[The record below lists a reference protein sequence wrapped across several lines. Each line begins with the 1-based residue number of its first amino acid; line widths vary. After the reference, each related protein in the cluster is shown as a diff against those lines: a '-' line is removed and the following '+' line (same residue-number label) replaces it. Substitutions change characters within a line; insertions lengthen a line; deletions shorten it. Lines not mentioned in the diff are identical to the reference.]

1 MVTRA
6 ERTIF
11 GEWWW
16 TIDRWLMFSFL
27 ALMVSGFLFGLA
39 AYPPVANKLGLPT
52 FHFVNRQA
60 FFLVVAGVLMVG
72 TSFLNPRQ
80 VRRVAL
86 VLFLVGLGLVIF
98 TLFHGVEV
106 KGARRWVNL
115 PGLSLQPSE
124 ILKPA
129 FVVMAAW
136 AFSERQLRQDMPST
150 LIAMLLLP
158 LVVVPLIR
166 QPDLGQTIL
175 VTSVWC
181 GLFFLAGL
189 HIHWVVGLAGLG
201 VGGLF
206 AAYRFLPHV
215 TDRIDRFLNKGN
227 GDTFQTDMALESFLS
242 GGWFGRGPGEGVI
255 KRSLPDSHTD
265 FLFSVIGE
273 EFGAVTCM
281 LVVFL
286 FGFIVV
292 RGLISARAN
301 ADPFCR
307 MAGAGLVML
316 FGLQSFINMAVNL
329 NLIPPKG
336 MTLPFLSYGGSSLLS
351 IAITTGL
358 LLAVT
363 RKRPKAALVE
373 RMAVPHG
380 DLRHSGTLATG
391 SLAAG
396 TSPTDF
402 LHGRPG
408 HA

>member
-6 ERTIF
+6 ERTAF

-16 TIDRWLMFSFL
+16 TIDRWLMFSFIG
-27 ALMVSGFLFGLA
+27 LMVSGFLFGLA

-60 FFLVVAGVLMVG
+60 MFLLVAGGVMLSF
-72 TSFLNPRQ
+72 SFLSPRM

-86 VLFLVGLGLVIF
+86 VLFLVGLGLVLA
-98 TLFHGVEV
+98 TLQFGAEV
-106 KGARRWVNL
+106 KGARRWINL
-115 PGLSLQPSE
+115 PGFSLQPSE

-136 AFSERQLRQDMPST
+136 AFSERQTRKDMPS
-150 LIAMLLLP
+150 LVIAAILLP
-158 LVVVPLIR
+158 LVVLPLIR

-175 VTSVWC
+175 VAAVWA

-189 HIHWVVGLAGLG
+189 HILWVIGLAGLG
-201 VGGLF
+201 ITGLF

-242 GGWFGRGPGEGVI
+242 GGWFGRGPGEGVV

-273 EFGAVTCM
+273 EFGAATCM
-281 LVVFL
+281 LVVAV

-292 RGLISARAN
+292 RGFLSSREN
-301 ADPFCR
+301 ADPFSR
-307 MAGAGLVML
+307 MAGAGLTML

-351 IAITTGL
+351 VAITTGF

-363 RKRPKAALVE
+363 RRRPKAALAE
-373 RMAVPHG
+373 RMTTPYAMQG
-380 DLRHSGTLATG
+380 A
-391 SLAAG
+391 
-396 TSPTDF
+396 DF
-402 LHGRPG
+402 PQG
-408 HA
+408 HPSHA

>member
-1 MVTRA
+1 MVGQMVTRA

-16 TIDRWLMFSFL
+16 TIDRWLMFSFV

-39 AYPPVANKLGLPT
+39 AYPPVANKLGLST

-60 FFLVVAGVLMVG
+60 VFLLVFGTLMVAM
-72 TSFLNPRQ
+72 SFLNPRQ

-86 VLFLVGLGLVIF
+86 GLFIVGLGLVIA
-98 TLFHGVEV
+98 TLFFGAEV
-106 KGARRWVNL
+106 KGARRWINL
-115 PGLSLQPSE
+115 PGFSLQPSE
-124 ILKPA
+124 LLKPA

-136 AFSERQLRQDMPST
+136 AFSERQSRKDMPTT
-150 LIAMLLLP
+150 LIAMALLP
-158 LVVVPLIR
+158 MVVVPLIR

-175 VTSVWC
+175 VTTVWC

-189 HIHWVVGLAGLG
+189 HILWVIGLAGGG
-201 VGGLF
+201 VVGLF

-242 GGWFGRGPGEGVI
+242 GGWFGRGPGEGII

-265 FLFSVIGE
+265 FMFSVIGE
-273 EFGAVTCM
+273 EFGAVTCALM
-281 LVVFL
+281 VLL

-292 RGLISARAN
+292 RGLISARNN

-316 FGLQSFINMAVNL
+316 FGLQAFINMAVNL

-351 IAITTGL
+351 VAITTGL

-363 RKRPKAALVE
+363 RKRPKTALMD
-373 RMAVPHG
+373 RMAHHAGPQPTAFHPMQPGQV
-380 DLRHSGTLATG
+380 RHA
-391 SLAAG
+391 
-396 TSPTDF
+396 
-402 LHGRPG
+402 
-408 HA
+408 

>member
-6 ERTIF
+6 ERTAF

-16 TIDRWLMFSFL
+16 TIDRWLLFSFI
-27 ALMVSGFLFGLA
+27 ALMVAGFLFGLA

-60 FFLVVAGVLMVG
+60 VFLIVFGAFMFAASL
-72 TSFLNPRQ
+72 LDPRQ
-80 VRRVAL
+80 VRRLAL
-86 VLFLVGLGLVIF
+86 LLFIVGLGLVIA
-98 TLFHGVEV
+98 TLFYGAEV
-106 KGARRWVNL
+106 KGARRWINL
-115 PGLSLQPSE
+115 PGFSLQPSE

-129 FVVMAAW
+129 FVVLAAW
-136 AFSERQLRQDMPST
+136 AFSERQVRSDVPST
-150 LIAMLLLP
+150 LIAMLILP

-175 VTSVWC
+175 VGAVWA
-181 GLFFLAGL
+181 GMFFLAGL
-189 HIHWVVGLAGLG
+189 HIFWVIGLAGLG
-201 VGGLF
+201 ATGLV

-227 GDTFQTDMALESFLS
+227 GDTFQTDMALESFIS
-242 GGWFGRGPGEGVI
+242 GSWLGRGPGEGTV

-265 FLFSVIGE
+265 FMFSVIGE
-273 EFGAVTCM
+273 EFGALTC
-281 LVVFL
+281 LAVVAV

-292 RGLISARAN
+292 RGMVSARSN

-307 MAGAGLVML
+307 LAGAGLTML
-316 FGLQSFINMAVNL
+316 FGLQAFINMAVNL

-351 IAITTGL
+351 VAITTGF
-358 LLAVT
+358 LLALT
-363 RKRPKAALVE
+363 RKRPKAAIHE
-373 RMAVPHG
+373 RMTPAGGALAPIPMTG
-380 DLRHSGTLATG
+380 ATG
-391 SLAAG
+391 
-396 TSPTDF
+396 
-402 LHGRPG
+402 

>member
-6 ERTIF
+6 ERTTF

-16 TIDRWLMFSFL
+16 TIDRWLLFSFV

-60 FFLVVAGVLMVG
+60 AFLLMACAIMIG

-80 VRRVAL
+80 VRRLAL
-86 VLFLVGLGLVIF
+86 VLFIGGLAMVIL
-98 TLFHGVEV
+98 TLFHGAEV
-106 KGARRWVNL
+106 KGARRWLNL
-115 PGLSLQPSE
+115 PGFSLQPSE

-136 AFSERQLRQDMPST
+136 AFSERQSRQDMPS
-150 LIAMLLLP
+150 LSIAMLILP
-158 LVVVPLIR
+158 LAVVPLIR

-175 VTSVWC
+175 ISAVWC

-189 HIHWVVGLAGLG
+189 HILWVIGLAGLG
-201 VGGLF
+201 VSGLF
-206 AAYRFLPHV
+206 LAYRFLPHV

-242 GGWFGRGPGEGVI
+242 GGWFGRGPGEGTV

-273 EFGAVTCM
+273 EFGAITCM
-281 LVVFL
+281 LVVL
-286 FGFIVV
+286 VFGFIVV
-292 RGLISARAN
+292 RGMMRARAN

-307 MAGAGLVML
+307 MAGAGLIML

-329 NLIPPKG
+329 NLVPPKG

-351 IAITTGL
+351 VALSSGF
-358 LLAVT
+358 LLALT
-363 RKRPKAALVE
+363 RRRPKSALTDRMPAHQAAP
-373 RMAVPHG
+373 RGAMPQP
-380 DLRHSGTLATG
+380 
-391 SLAAG
+391 AG
-396 TSPTDF
+396 
-402 LHGRPG
+402 G
-408 HA
+408 

>member
-6 ERTIF
+6 ERTTF

-16 TIDRWLMFSFL
+16 TIDRWLLFSFI

-39 AYPPVANKLGLPT
+39 AYPPVASKIGLPT

-60 FFLVVAGVLMVG
+60 FFLIVAGFIMAG

-80 VRRVAL
+80 VRRAAL
-86 VLFLVGLGLVIF
+86 LLFVVGLGLVI
-98 TLFHGVEV
+98 LALYVGIEV

-129 FVVMAAW
+129 FVIMAAW
-136 AFSERQLRQDMPST
+136 AFSERQTRKDMPS
-150 LIAMLLLP
+150 LLVAIALLP

-175 VTSVWC
+175 VTTVWC

-189 HIHWVVGLAGLG
+189 HILWVIGLAGG
-201 VGGLF
+201 GAVGLF

-265 FLFSVIGE
+265 FLFAVIGE
-273 EFGAVTCM
+273 EFGAVTCL
-281 LVVFL
+281 LVVL
-286 FGFIVV
+286 IFGFIVV
-292 RGLISARAN
+292 RGMIASRAN
-301 ADPFCR
+301 ADPFSR

-336 MTLPFLSYGGSSLLS
+336 MTLPFLSYGGSSMLS
-351 IAITTGL
+351 VAITAGL

-363 RKRPKAALVE
+363 RKRPKAALIE
-373 RMAVPHG
+373 RMTSSHANAPPLPPALPQAG
-380 DLRHSGTLATG
+380 GFAQG
-391 SLAAG
+391 SP
-396 TSPTDF
+396 S
-402 LHGRPG
+402 

>member
-6 ERTIF
+6 ERTAF

-16 TIDRWLMFSFL
+16 TIDRWLLFSFMV
-27 ALMVSGFLFGLA
+27 LMVAGFLFGLA

-60 FFLVVAGVLMVG
+60 VFLLVAGVIIVSASLL
-72 TSFLNPRQ
+72 SPRQ
-80 VRRVAL
+80 VRRAALLLFVVSLAL
-86 VLFLVGLGLVIF
+86 VFATPYFGAEI
-98 TLFHGVEV
+98 
-106 KGARRWVNL
+106 KGARRWINL
-115 PGLSLQPSE
+115 PGFGLQPSE

-129 FVVMAAW
+129 FVVIAAW
-136 AFSERQLRQDMPST
+136 AFSERQVRRDVPSIT
-150 LIAMLLLP
+150 IAVLLLP

-175 VTSVWC
+175 VSAVWG

-189 HIHWVVGLAGLG
+189 HILWVVGLAGIG
-201 VGGLF
+201 VVGLF

-227 GDTFQTDMALESFLS
+227 GDTFQTDMALESLMS
-242 GGWFGRGPGEGVI
+242 GGWFGRGPGEGTV
-255 KRSLPDSHTD
+255 KRSLPDSYTD

-273 EFGAVTCM
+273 EFGA
-281 LVVFL
+281 LVCLAVVAM
-286 FGFIVV
+286 FGFIIV
-292 RGLISARAN
+292 RGLISSRRN
-301 ADPFCR
+301 TDPFSR

-336 MTLPFLSYGGSSLLS
+336 MTLPFLSYGGSSMLS
-351 IAITTGL
+351 VAITAGF

-363 RKRPKAALVE
+363 RRRPKAALME
-373 RMAVPHG
+373 RMDIPLRYRAAPFDQGLSPHAQS
-380 DLRHSGTLATG
+380 SG
-391 SLAAG
+391 
-396 TSPTDF
+396 
-402 LHGRPG
+402 
-408 HA
+408 

>member
-6 ERTIF
+6 ERTTF

-16 TIDRWLMFSFL
+16 TIDRWLLFSFV

-60 FFLVVAGVLMVG
+60 AFLLFAGAIMIG

-80 VRRVAL
+80 VRRLAL
-86 VLFLVGLGLVIF
+86 VLFLGGLAMVIL
-98 TLFHGVEV
+98 TLFHGAEV
-106 KGARRWVNL
+106 KGARRWLNL
-115 PGLSLQPSE
+115 PGFSLQPSE

-136 AFSERQLRQDMPST
+136 AFSEGQSRKDMPS
-150 LIAMLLLP
+150 LSIAMLILP
-158 LVVVPLIR
+158 LAVVPLIR

-175 VTSVWC
+175 ISAVWC

-189 HIHWVVGLAGLG
+189 HILWVIGLAGLG
-201 VGGLF
+201 VSGLF
-206 AAYRFLPHV
+206 LAYRFLPHV

-242 GGWFGRGPGEGVI
+242 GGWFGRGPGEGTV

-273 EFGAVTCM
+273 EFGAITCI
-281 LVVFL
+281 LVVL
-286 FGFIVV
+286 VFGFIVV
-292 RGLISARAN
+292 RGMMRARAS

-307 MAGAGLVML
+307 MAGAGLIML

-329 NLIPPKG
+329 NLVPPKG

-351 IAITTGL
+351 VALSSGF
-358 LLAVT
+358 LLALT
-363 RKRPKAALVE
+363 RKRPKSALTDRMPAHMAA
-373 RMAVPHG
+373 PHG
-380 DLRHSGTLATG
+380 ALPQP
-391 SLAAG
+391 AG
-396 TSPTDF
+396 
-402 LHGRPG
+402 G
-408 HA
+408 

>member
-6 ERTIF
+6 ERTTF

-16 TIDRWLMFSFL
+16 TIDRWLLFSFV

-60 FFLVVAGVLMVG
+60 AFLLMAGAIMVG

-80 VRRVAL
+80 VRRLAL
-86 VLFLVGLGLVIF
+86 LLFLAGLGMVIL
-98 TLFHGVEV
+98 TLFYGAEV
-106 KGARRWVNL
+106 KGARRWLNL
-115 PGLSLQPSE
+115 PGFSLQPSE

-136 AFSERQLRQDMPST
+136 AFSERQSRQDMPSLT
-150 LIAMLLLP
+150 IAMLILP
-158 LVVVPLIR
+158 LAVVPLIR

-175 VTSVWC
+175 ISAVWC

-189 HIHWVVGLAGLG
+189 HILWVIGLAGLG
-201 VGGLF
+201 VSGLF
-206 AAYRFLPHV
+206 LAYRFLPHV

-242 GGWFGRGPGEGVI
+242 GGWFGRGPGEGTV

-273 EFGAVTCM
+273 EFGAITCI
-281 LVVFL
+281 LVVL
-286 FGFIVV
+286 VFGFIVV
-292 RGLISARAN
+292 RGMMRARAN

-329 NLIPPKG
+329 NLVPPKG

-351 IAITTGL
+351 VALTSGF
-358 LLAVT
+358 LLALT
-363 RKRPKAALVE
+363 RKRPKSALTD
-373 RMAVPHG
+373 RMPAHQAVPRG
-380 DLRHSGTLATG
+380 AMPQP
-391 SLAAG
+391 AG
-396 TSPTDF
+396 
-402 LHGRPG
+402 G
-408 HA
+408 

>member
-6 ERTIF
+6 ERTTF

-16 TIDRWLMFSFL
+16 TIDRWLLFSFV

-60 FFLVVAGVLMVG
+60 VFLIIAGAIMV
-72 TSFLNPRQ
+72 TASFLSPRY
-80 VRRVAL
+80 VRRAAL
-86 VLFLVGLGLVIF
+86 LLFVISLGLVIA
-98 TLFHGVEV
+98 TLFYGAEV
-106 KGARRWVNL
+106 KGARRWINL
-115 PGLSLQPSE
+115 PFFSLQPSE

-129 FVVMAAW
+129 FVIIAAW
-136 AFSERQLRQDMPST
+136 AFSERQTRRDMPS
-150 LIAMLLLP
+150 LMIALLLLP
-158 LVVVPLIR
+158 LVAVPLIR
-166 QPDLGQTIL
+166 QPDFGQTIL
-175 VTSVWC
+175 VSAVWC
-181 GLFFLAGL
+181 GMFFLAGL
-189 HIHWVVGLAGLG
+189 HIFWVIGLAGLG
-201 VGGLF
+201 VTGLF

-227 GDTFQTDMALESFLS
+227 GDTFQTDMALDSFLS
-242 GGWFGRGPGEGVI
+242 GGWFGRGPGEGIV

-273 EFGAVTCM
+273 EFGAVTC
-281 LVVFL
+281 LAVVAL

-292 RGLISARAN
+292 RGMISARQN
-301 ADPFCR
+301 ADPFAR

-329 NLIPPKG
+329 NLVPPKG

-351 IAITTGL
+351 VAITAGL

-363 RKRPKAALVE
+363 RKRPKAAIMDRMTLE
-373 RMAVPHG
+373 RMTAPVPQ
-380 DLRHSGTLATG
+380 R
-391 SLAAG
+391 AG
-396 TSPTDF
+396 LSP
-402 LHGRPG
+402 GGQPS

>member
-6 ERTIF
+6 ERTAF

-16 TIDRWLMFSFL
+16 TIDRWLLFSFVG
-27 ALMVSGFLFGLA
+27 LMVSGFLFGLA

-60 FFLVVAGVLMVG
+60 AFLLLAGGIMVG
-72 TSFLNPRQ
+72 TSFLTPRQ
-80 VRRVAL
+80 VRRLAL
-86 VLFLVGLGLVIF
+86 LLFVGGLCMVVM
-98 TLFHGVEV
+98 TLFYGAEV
-106 KGARRWVNL
+106 KGARRWLNL
-115 PGLSLQPSE
+115 PGFSLQPSE

-136 AFSERQLRQDMPST
+136 AFSERQVRGDMPSIA
-150 LIAMLLLP
+150 LAMLLLP
-158 LVVVPLIR
+158 LTVVPLIR

-175 VTSVWC
+175 ISAVWC

-189 HIHWVVGLAGLG
+189 HILWVIGLAGLG
-201 VGGLF
+201 AGGLVL
-206 AAYRFLPHV
+206 AYRFLPHV

-242 GGWFGRGPGEGVI
+242 GGWFGKGPGEGVV

-265 FLFSVIGE
+265 FMFSVIGE
-273 EFGAVTCM
+273 EFGAMTCI
-281 LVVFL
+281 LVVL
-286 FGFIVV
+286 VFGFIVV
-292 RGLISARAN
+292 RGMMRARAN

-307 MAGAGLVML
+307 MTGAGLVML

-351 IAITTGL
+351 IALTSGF
-358 LLAVT
+358 LLALT
-363 RKRPKAALVE
+363 RTRPKSALTD
-373 RMAVPHG
+373 RMPMQFN
-380 DLRHSGTLATG
+380 TG
-391 SLAAG
+391 QGAMPQPAG
-396 TSPTDF
+396 
-402 LHGRPG
+402 G
-408 HA
+408 

>member
-6 ERTIF
+6 ERTTF

-16 TIDRWLMFSFL
+16 TIDRWLLFSFA

-39 AYPPVANKLGLPT
+39 AYPPVANRLGLPT

-60 FFLVVAGVLMVG
+60 VFLLISCAIMVAA
-72 TSFLNPRQ
+72 SFLSPRQ
-80 VRRVAL
+80 VRRVVLLLFVVGVAL
-86 VLFLVGLGLVIF
+86 VIA
-98 TLFHGVEV
+98 TLFYGAEV
-106 KGARRWVNL
+106 KGARRWINL
-115 PGLSLQPSE
+115 PGFSLQPSE

-136 AFSERQLRQDMPST
+136 AFSERQTRKDMPSL
-150 LIAMLLLP
+150 LIAVLLLP
-158 LVVVPLIR
+158 LVLVPLIR

-175 VTSVWC
+175 IATVWA

-189 HIHWVVGLAGLG
+189 HIFWVIGLAGG
-201 VGGLF
+201 GMIGLF

-227 GDTFQTDMALESFLS
+227 GDTFQTDMALESFMS
-242 GGWFGRGPGEGVI
+242 GGWFGRGPGEGTV

-265 FLFSVIGE
+265 FMFSVIGE
-273 EFGAVTCM
+273 EFGAIVC
-281 LVVFL
+281 LVVVAV

-292 RGLISARAN
+292 RGMISARRN

-351 IAITTGL
+351 VAITTGL

-363 RKRPKAALVE
+363 RRRPNAALMD
-373 RMAVPHG
+373 RM
-380 DLRHSGTLATG
+380 
-391 SLAAG
+391 
-396 TSPTDF
+396 TSRTRPAE
-402 LHGRPG
+402 PG
-408 HA
+408 HADLAQGSPSHA

>member
-6 ERTIF
+6 ERTTF

-16 TIDRWLMFSFL
+16 TIDRWLLFSFV

-52 FHFVNRQA
+52 FHFVNKQA
-60 FFLVVAGVLMVG
+60 FFLVVCGALMV
-72 TSFLNPRQ
+72 TLSFLDPRQ
-80 VRRVAL
+80 VRRFAL
-86 VLFLVGLGLVIF
+86 LLFMVGMTLVVF
-98 TLFHGVEV
+98 TLFFGAEV
-106 KGARRWVNL
+106 KGARRWINL
-115 PGLSLQPSE
+115 PGFSLQPSE
-124 ILKPA
+124 LVKPA
-129 FVVMAAW
+129 FAVLAAW
-136 AFSERQLRQDMPST
+136 AFSERQTRKDMPS
-150 LIAMLLLP
+150 LAVAFLLLP

-175 VTSVWC
+175 VATVWC

-189 HIHWVVGLAGLG
+189 HFLWVVGLAGGG
-201 VGGLF
+201 VVGLF

-227 GDTFQTDMALESFLS
+227 GDTFQTDMALDSFVS
-242 GGWFGRGPGEGVI
+242 GGWFGRGPGEGVV

-273 EFGAVTCM
+273 EFGAITCI
-281 LVVFL
+281 LVVTVFA
-286 FGFIVV
+286 FIVV
-292 RGLISARAN
+292 RGMISARAN
-301 ADPFCR
+301 SDPFCR
-307 MAGAGLVML
+307 MTGAALVML

-363 RKRPKAALVE
+363 RKRPKAAIME
-373 RMAVPHG
+373 RMNIAETPYPP
-380 DLRHSGTLATG
+380 GT
-391 SLAAG
+391 
-396 TSPTDF
+396 
-402 LHGRPG
+402 GRLS

>member
-6 ERTIF
+6 ERSAF

-16 TIDRWLMFSFL
+16 TIDRWLLFSFI

-60 FFLVVAGVLMVG
+60 
-72 TSFLNPRQ
+72 
-80 VRRVAL
+80 
-86 VLFLVGLGLVIF
+86 LFLVIAAGIMGAVSLLDPRQIRRLALLLFVAGLGLVIA
-98 TLFHGVEV
+98 TLFVGAEI
-106 KGARRWVNL
+106 KGARRWLNL
-115 PGLSLQPSE
+115 PGINLQPSE

-136 AFSERQLRQDMPST
+136 AFSERQIRRDMPST
-150 LIAMLLLP
+150 LIALLLLP
-158 LVVVPLIR
+158 MVVVPLIR

-175 VTSVWC
+175 VATVWC

-189 HIHWVVGLAGLG
+189 HILWVIGLIGLG
-201 VGGLF
+201 VSGLF
-206 AAYRFLPHV
+206 FAYRFLPHV

-242 GGWFGRGPGEGVI
+242 GGWFGRGPGEGIV

-265 FLFSVIGE
+265 FMFSVIGE
-273 EFGAVTCM
+273 EFGAIVCLG
-281 LVVFL
+281 LVAL

-292 RGLISARAN
+292 RGFFASRAN

-307 MAGAGLVML
+307 MAGAGLTML
-316 FGLQSFINMAVNL
+316 FGLQAFINMAVNL

-336 MTLPFLSYGGSSLLS
+336 MTLPFLSYGGSSLVSVALT
-351 IAITTGL
+351 AGF
-358 LLAVT
+358 LLALT
-363 RKRPKAALVE
+363 RKRPKAELTQRMSVPESSLVGLP
-373 RMAVPHG
+373 M
-380 DLRHSGTLATG
+380 
-391 SLAAG
+391 
-396 TSPTDF
+396 
-402 LHGRPG
+402 GRPSHG
-408 HA
+408 

>member
-6 ERTIF
+6 ERTTF

-16 TIDRWLMFSFL
+16 TIDRWLLFSFV

-60 FFLVVAGVLMVG
+60 AFLLMAGAIMVG

-80 VRRVAL
+80 VRRLAL
-86 VLFLVGLGLVIF
+86 VLFIGGLAMVIL
-98 TLFHGVEV
+98 TLFHGAEV
-106 KGARRWVNL
+106 KGARRWLNL
-115 PGLSLQPSE
+115 PGFSLQPSE

-136 AFSERQLRQDMPST
+136 AFSERQSRQDMPSLT
-150 LIAMLLLP
+150 IAMLILP
-158 LVVVPLIR
+158 LAVVPLIR

-175 VTSVWC
+175 ISAVWC

-189 HIHWVVGLAGLG
+189 HILWVIGLAGLG
-201 VGGLF
+201 VSGLF
-206 AAYRFLPHV
+206 LAYRFLPHV

-242 GGWFGRGPGEGVI
+242 GGWFGRGPGEGTV

-273 EFGAVTCM
+273 EFGAITCI
-281 LVVFL
+281 LVVL
-286 FGFIVV
+286 VFGFIVV
-292 RGLISARAN
+292 RGMMRARAN

-307 MAGAGLVML
+307 MAGAGLIML

-329 NLIPPKG
+329 NLVPPKG

-351 IAITTGL
+351 VALSSGF
-358 LLAVT
+358 LLALT
-363 RKRPKAALVE
+363 RKRPKSALTDRMPAHRAAPPGA
-373 RMAVPHG
+373 MPQP
-380 DLRHSGTLATG
+380 
-391 SLAAG
+391 AG
-396 TSPTDF
+396 
-402 LHGRPG
+402 G
-408 HA
+408 

>member
-6 ERTIF
+6 ERTTF

-16 TIDRWLMFSFL
+16 TIDRWLLFSFI

-60 FFLVVAGVLMVG
+60 AFLLMACAIMIG

-80 VRRVAL
+80 VRRLAL
-86 VLFLVGLGLVIF
+86 LLFLAGLAMVIL
-98 TLFHGVEV
+98 TLFYGSEV
-106 KGARRWVNL
+106 KGARRWLNL
-115 PGLSLQPSE
+115 PGFSLQPSE

-136 AFSERQLRQDMPST
+136 AFSERQTRQDMPSLT
-150 LIAMLLLP
+150 IAMLILP
-158 LVVVPLIR
+158 LAVVPLIR

-175 VTSVWC
+175 ISAVWC

-189 HIHWVVGLAGLG
+189 HILWVIGLAGLG
-201 VGGLF
+201 VSGLF
-206 AAYRFLPHV
+206 LAYRFLPHV

-242 GGWFGRGPGEGVI
+242 GGWFGRGPGEGTV

-273 EFGAVTCM
+273 EFGAITCI
-281 LVVFL
+281 LVVL
-286 FGFIVV
+286 VFGFIVV
-292 RGLISARAN
+292 RGMMRARAN

-307 MAGAGLVML
+307 MAGAGLIML

-329 NLIPPKG
+329 NLVPPKG

-351 IAITTGL
+351 VALSSGF
-358 LLAVT
+358 LLALT
-363 RKRPKAALVE
+363 RKRPKSALTDRMPAHQAAP
-373 RMAVPHG
+373 RGAMPQP
-380 DLRHSGTLATG
+380 
-391 SLAAG
+391 AG
-396 TSPTDF
+396 
-402 LHGRPG
+402 G
-408 HA
+408 